1 MPDERDRSVSHD
13 IESSEPPSPADT
25 THDGGNNQQPSV
37 GKPGRKKN
45 PNSQAARRDQ
55 NRIAQREF
63 RLRKQQ
69 RIRDLEASVEIL
81 SGGKDEALS
90 QLRKVLK
97 DLMHENQVLRGLLK
111 GLGGFIGDGAG
122 GVLAKL
128 GWEMSDFNDLVNKAE
143 TDSAWESY
151 QRHKREKSEAAPGP
165 SGSAAGPSQKRPA
178 DDSDPY
184 GLRPKRARPAET
196 NGDSSRSDNFPLL
209 VPLNPAVQSMG
220 TNGLYSTGRQHDSSL
235 LSEYT
240 RPPASASPMFVPPP
254 SSPPLSQHPQYGSS
268 STGNMPIPFQ
278 SSYMPGVSVPS
289 DPMSMSLGNG
299 NVGTMAGPSRAAG
312 GSQQSSQQQQQQ
324 QQQDVEEEIEPKKN
338 DAYKLIHYHLD
349 NYKRNNNYCL
359 PSSLRPTLVQRTI
372 PHESVIDGVLHPEL
386 RDRMILLR
394 GTFLLKATD
403 NHPRP
408 ESSAPSLLTVR
419 IMLILSDPI
428 TSDRFNLV
436 DCLHDYR
443 YAVTIHGDDVLAHQ
457 NWEIAESWLQRYK
470 FLVDPATLSITNRWR
485 RERGESELHVSEYST
500 EQPVQV

>member
-1 MPDERDRSVSHD
+1 MPDDRDRSVSRD
-13 IESSEPPSPADT
+13 VESSEPPSPAET
-25 THDGGNNQQPSV
+25 NNDAAGQSPAV

-111 GLGGFIGDGAG
+111 SLGGFIGDGAG
-122 GVLAKL
+122 GILTKL

-143 TDSAWESY
+143 TDTAWESY
-151 QRHKREKSEAAPGP
+151 QRHKRDKSEAAGP
-165 SGSAAGPSQKRPA
+165 STGSSAGQKRPA

-184 GLRPKRARPAET
+184 GLRPKRTRPGES
-196 NGDSSRSDNFPLL
+196 NGEPSRPNDNFPLL
-209 VPLNPAVQSMG
+209 VPLNPAVSSMG
-220 TNGLYSTGRQHDSSL
+220 SNGLYPPNRSHDSGL
-235 LSEYT
+235 LSEYS

-254 SSPPLSQHPQYGSS
+254 SSPSVNQQGQYASS
-268 STGNMPIPFQ
+268 PPGNMSMPFQ
-278 SSYMPGVSVPS
+278 SSYMPNISVPS
-289 DPMSMSLGNG
+289 DPMSSMSLPSNNLGPI
-299 NVGTMAGPSRAAG
+299 AGPSRSG
-312 GSQQSSQQQQQQ
+312 SGSQPSSQQQQQPQ
-324 QQQDVEEEIEPKKN
+324 QPEEEMEPKKN

-394 GTFLLKATD
+394 
-403 NHPRP
+403 
-408 ESSAPSLLTVR
+408 
-419 IMLILSDPI
+419 
-428 TSDRFNLV
+428 DRFNLV

-443 YAVTIHGDDVLAHQ
+443 YAVTIHGDDVLAHN

-470 FLVDPATLSITNRWR
+470 FLVDPSTLGITNRWR
-485 RERGESELHVSEYST
+485 RERGESELHVSEYSS
-500 EQPVQV
+500 EQPIQV